1 MWCYVTSHARCS
13 NITNKTQE
21 VYSFLQVYNFQKI
34 PFVET
39 IAYKCSIRVASVSER
54 QESTELFVYVKDT
67 EFYPEKMQATA
78 IVLSILYLLVTPI
91 KSTAN
96 SCITSDNQHNTVLLT
111 ISPIS
116 RLITPAQPGST
127 SYSNYCGES
136 RSLRKRSDEVGVVR
150 VNDCY
155 EGIYP
160 SMCDYNSNRIPSEIL
175 MADCG
180 KCGSNDNRSRRL
192 ARCIKYINGKAV
204 RGHWQPIAMKI
215 SLPFKTSMTSSN
227 DYQFMT
233 QQISYA
239 CDCKTTE

>member
-1 MWCYVTSHARCS
+1 
-13 NITNKTQE
+13 
-21 VYSFLQVYNFQKI
+21 
-34 PFVET
+34 
-39 IAYKCSIRVASVSER
+39 
-54 QESTELFVYVKDT
+54 
-67 EFYPEKMQATA
+67 MQATA

-136 RSLRKRSDEVGVVR
+136 RSRRNADNATSSGVVREKRSDEVGVVR

-160 SMCDYNSNRIPSEIL
+160 SMCDYNPNRIPSEIL

-227 DYQFMT
+227 DYQLMT